1 MGAFH
6 RFDPTEWINK
16 YNIENYVETG
26 FGDLTSFKHSLFF
39 PFKKWYGVDLDKEL
53 FDRAQYLASEDVIF
67 VNDYSTEALKKW
79 TLEIKGNTCWF
90 LDSHFPFSDYK
101 GLSYNESISKYKE
114 QSLPLENELEMIVSN
129 RNVSNDVFVIDDFF
143 IYAGDDLTEW
153 SRNNPFKYRKLAKEF
168 NIDLNV
174 KFIYNELELTHNIEI
189 DVRDQ
194 GYLIATPKI

>member
-39 PFKKWYGVDLDKEL
+39 PFKKWYGVDLDKDW
-53 FDRAQYLASEDVIF
+53 FDQAQWLSCENVMF
-67 VNDYSTEALKKW
+67 ENDYSTNALKKW
-79 TLEIKGNTCWF
+79 IKDIKGNVCWY

-101 GLSYNESISKYKE
+101 GLSYSESISQYKE
-114 QSLPLENELEMIVSN
+114 QSLPLEYELEMIISN
-129 RNVSNDVFVIDDFF
+129 KDISNDVFVIDDFC

-153 SRNNPFKYRKLAKEF
+153 SRKNPFKYRDLAKQL
-168 NIDLNV
+168 NIDLSPN
-174 KFIYNELELTHNIEI
+174 FIYDFLDETHDIKI
-189 DVRDQ
+189 DTRDQ
-194 GYLIATPKI
+194 GYLIAIPKP